1 MIASLWKSLTPT
13 EKKVFEDKADSR
25 NAVNAKTIPPNL
37 GSENTPDHN
46 SPNNDGSIS
55 LGNSDDLA
63 GNNDHSTT
71 NNQAHGPV
79 AGNVNETIHD
89 EAATGL
95 TNNVNPVVELGGTEP
110 TLTANS
116 QEHGHV
122 TGNNEEETNHR
133 DDNVE
138 ETHRLKGPPEDIVPN
153 KDWERENALAGFD
166 PNENDNASWSKFF
179 EEISDTQRAKND
191 IRLLAASDLFDSLK
205 TCFNLNDHGEYM
217 ISNPAQLKTT
227 LEMSEEWQKQMK
239 SKVTINLE
247 E

>member
-1 MIASLWKSLTPT
+1 MSPEQRQVYN
-13 EKKVFEDKADSR
+13 EK
-25 NAVNAKTIPPNL
+25 AKNDD
-37 GSENTPDHN
+37 SENAETISNN
-46 SPNNDGSIS
+46 SPNNDGSIPPD
-55 LGNSDDLA
+55 NSQDVVE
-63 GNNDHSTT
+63 NNDHLATDPHSTA

-95 TNNVNPVVELGGTEP
+95 TNNVNPVVEHGGTEP

-166 PNENDNASWSKFF
+166 PNENDNASWSKCF

-205 TCFNLNDHGEYM
+205 TCFNLNDEGEYM
-217 ISNPAQLKTT
+217 ISNPTRLKTT

-239 SKVTINLE
+239 SKMTFNLE